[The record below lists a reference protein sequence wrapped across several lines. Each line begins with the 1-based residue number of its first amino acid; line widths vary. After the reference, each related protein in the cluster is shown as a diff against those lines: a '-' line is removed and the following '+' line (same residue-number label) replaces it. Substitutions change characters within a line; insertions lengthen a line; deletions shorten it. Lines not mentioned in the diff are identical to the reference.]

1 MGKKG
6 AAMTLDAT
14 ASPPNHLR
22 LALEKGRFLYT
33 AELVLGRDHN
43 VAEAEAFVRDAAA
56 ASEGVRVISVTDL
69 PGGNPALPPEAFIS
83 FILEHGLAPITHL
96 SGKDGNR
103 AYLEARLHA
112 LARMGAENVLAL
124 TGDAQKE
131 GFGGKSKPVY
141 DLDSVLILWLLK
153 AVRGGIEYNLGPRT
167 VHTTPFDFLG
177 GAVVNPYKVREADQ
191 MMQIYKLRLKIWVGA
206 QFIITQ
212 VGFDLRKLYE
222 LKQFMAREGIGH
234 VPVLAN
240 VYVPTAKIAEMMQA
254 GEVAGCIMPDELLRR
269 LKTEKKPQRLERAA
283 LMVAAVKE
291 LGFRGAHIGGFGLTH
306 QDFMTI
312 AERAAAIGTG
322 WRNRMDELV
331 FPIANEFYLFPPG
344 RAGLSDGTGRY
355 LISRKRPRAT
365 LAQTLSNFV
374 HQHLIAAG
382 SFGERFF
389 GSRLKSRMSRGAD
402 NSWRQGLWCQLLEPS
417 TLYRK
422 ATLGCKNCGDCL
434 QDHLDYAGCSMRWC
448 YKELRNGPCGGSRID
463 GTCEARP
470 DLPCIWNV
478 IYEGALAMGDDPRK
492 FAHTLIPPRDWH
504 LDGTNALANRMA
516 GVDNFPKRI
525 DFEPAAKSKK
535 GES

>member
-1 MGKKG
+1 MTPN
-6 AAMTLDAT
+6 AAGG
-14 ASPPNHLR
+14 PQNHLR
-22 LALEKGRFLYT
+22 LALEKGQFICT

-43 VAEAEAFVRDAAA
+43 AAEAEAFARDAAA
-56 ASEGVRVISVTDL
+56 VPEGVKVISVTDL
-69 PGGNPALPPEAFIS
+69 PGGNPALPPEAFVS

-103 AYLEARLHA
+103 SYLEARLHA
-112 LARMGAENVLAL
+112 LAHMGAENILAL

-153 AVRGGIEYNLGPRT
+153 AMRQGIEYNLGPRT
-167 VHTTPFDFLG
+167 VQTTPFDFFG

-191 MMQIYKLRLKIWVGA
+191 MMQLYKLRLKIWVGA

-212 VGFDLRKLYE
+212 VGFNLRKLYE

-240 VYVPTAKIAEMMQA
+240 VYVATARIAEMMHA

-269 LKTEKKPQRLERAA
+269 LATEKKPQRLERAA
-283 LMVAAVKE
+283 LMVAAVKD
-291 LGFRGAHIGGFGLTH
+291 LGFAGAHIGGFGLTH
-306 QDFMTI
+306 RDFMTI
-312 AERAAAIGTG
+312 TERAAAIGAG

-331 FPIANEFYLFPPG
+331 FPTANEFYLLPQG
-344 RAGLSDGTGRY
+344 QGGLSNDEGSYR
-355 LISRKRPRAT
+355 ISHKKPQAT
-365 LAQTLSNFV
+365 FTQKLSKFV
-374 HQHLIAAG
+374 HQHLIAEG
-382 SFGERFF
+382 SFGGRFF
-389 GSRLKSRMSRGAD
+389 GPRLKARMSRGAD

-448 YKELRNGPCGGSRID
+448 YKELRNGPCGGSRMD

-478 IYEGALAMGDDPRK
+478 IYQGALALGDDPRK

-525 DFEPAAKSKK
+525 DFESAAKGEK